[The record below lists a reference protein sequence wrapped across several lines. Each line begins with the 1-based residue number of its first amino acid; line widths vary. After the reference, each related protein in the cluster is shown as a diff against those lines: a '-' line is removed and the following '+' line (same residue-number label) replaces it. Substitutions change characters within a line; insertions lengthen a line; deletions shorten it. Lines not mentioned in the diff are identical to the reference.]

1 MAPGNQ
7 VDANRKMATGKV
19 KMNTPN
25 TNRIVRF
32 IVETTF
38 DDIPAKAWAVAR
50 EAITDCVGVALAGS
64 QQPAGEITARWARA
78 ASGGLQSTVWGA
90 GFKTSVHDA
99 ALVNGCAAH
108 ALDFDDV
115 TWGLIGHPSA
125 SLVPAVLTL
134 GEFLGASG
142 KDVLLAYAVGFEVMA
157 KIGRT
162 TQPSHSLEGGWHA
175 TSSIGS
181 FGTSA
186 ACCKLLRLDAEQTG
200 RALGIVYSMTSGN
213 VSNFGTMSKPLHAGL
228 AARNG
233 VQSAQFS
240 KLGFTALSHPFD
252 GPRSFHE
259 VYSRGLPSDMSPLIE
274 LGSQYELATRGVV
287 IKPYPCGVAIHP
299 GIDAALDLRRE
310 FNIRPDDVDHMEIGV
325 TRYTFDKLSYH
336 MPTTGLQGKFSME
349 YGVARAL
356 VENRVT
362 MEAFTDQAVQSEPIQ
377 RLLPRIKMF
386 VDDEIERAWKI
397 GSRPVHLRIWLTNGK
412 IVEKRVD
419 ISRGNPEF
427 PLTSEE
433 LGAKFA
439 DCAKITLDPDTVQSA
454 MDVFRN
460 IDQLKNVSELTVLL
474 AGSRAAISSG
484 G

>member
-1 MAPGNQ
+1 
-7 VDANRKMATGKV
+7 
-19 KMNTPN
+19 MNTPN
-25 TNRIVRF
+25 TDRIVRF
-32 IVETTF
+32 ILETVF
-38 DDIPAKAWAVAR
+38 DQLPARALAVAR
-50 EAITDCVGVALAGS
+50 EAIMDCVGVALAGS
-64 QQPAGEITARWARA
+64 RQPAGEITAKWARA
-78 ASGGLQSTVWGA
+78 AGGASQSTVWGG

-142 KDVLLAYAVGFEVMA
+142 KEVLLAYAVGFEVMA

-162 TQPSHSLEGGWHA
+162 TQPKHSLEGGWHA

-181 FGTSA
+181 FGTAA
-186 ACCKLLRLDAEQTG
+186 ACSKLLRLDKEQTG
-200 RALGIVYSMTSGN
+200 HALGIVYSMTSGN

-233 VQSAQFS
+233 VQSAQFG
-240 KLGFTALSHPFD
+240 KLGFTALLHPFD

-259 VYSRGLPSDMSPLIE
+259 VYSRGLPADMEALRE
-274 LGSQYELATRGVV
+274 LGSDYELVTRGVV

-310 FNIRPDDVDHMEIGV
+310 FHIAPGDVDRIEIGV

-336 MPTTGLQGKFSME
+336 LPTTGLQGKFSME

-356 VENRVT
+356 VENRVA
-362 MEAFTDQAVQSEPIQ
+362 MDAFTDQSVQSEPIQ
-377 RLLPRIKMF
+377 KLLPRIKMF
-386 VDDEIERAWKI
+386 IDDEIEKAWKI
-397 GSRPVHLRIWLTNGK
+397 GSRPVHLRIWLQNGRM
-412 IVEKRVD
+412 VEKKVD

-433 LGAKFA
+433 LGEKFT
-439 DCAKITLDPDTVQSA
+439 DCAKIALDPETVRNA
-454 MDVFRN
+454 MHALKN
-460 IDQLKNVSELTVLL
+460 IDQFKDVSEFTALL
-474 AGSRAAISSG
+474 AGSTAAISSRA
-484 G
+484 